1 MSKESKL
8 LGAAVGVSAGI
19 FVWVVGLDKSL
30 WPSHPEFFL
39 VAVSLLVGA
48 VSLVIIQRGEPRSP
62 EHAKK
67 VS

>member
-1 MSKESKL
+1 

-30 WPSHPEFFL
+30 WPSHPDFFL

>member
-19 FVWVVGLDKSL
+19 FVWVVGLHKSL
-30 WPSHPEFFL
+30 WPSHPDFFL